1 MFSGQTG
8 LAEYVGQSSFRERAM
23 LRHDGT
29 KILFRG
35 SFFKR
40 DVAALLPQFRES
52 RSLEGAYEAL
62 AGNTRQLWH
71 LSGDFDNRPERLLL
85 REAILGPAPG
95 FEVKLNRF
103 AEICPRGFDV
113 FPLRSHI
120 EFRAA
125 SHIPVGFFCDQ
136 GGKTVGHI
144 QMLMEGGHGS
154 KPGGR
159 KDKR

>member
-1 MFSGQTG
+1 LFSGETG

-23 LRHDGT
+23 LRHEGT

-35 SFFKR
+35 SFFER

-62 AGNTRQLWH
+62 SGQLRH
-71 LSGDFDNRPERLLL
+71 LPGDFYNCPEGLLL
-85 REAILGPAPG
+85 GEGSLGPAPG

-103 AEICPRGFDV
+103 AEIRPRGFDV

-159 KDKR
+159 KD